1 MNPVTRAIIATW
13 SSRKLW
19 MTLIACGILWASYH
33 VTAQWLYYYAAGNP
47 QNLPNAKEAITALTV
62 MYQVM
67 FYGMVGIVASYVGA
81 TAFVQ
86 MRQGSAVQTALSSLT
101 EDIKEEYIER
111 TPRPRD
117 FQIDG
122 DE

>member
-1 MNPVTRAIIATW
+1 
-13 SSRKLW
+13 
-19 MTLIACGILWASYH
+19 MTLIACGILWASYQI
-33 VTAQWLYYYAAGNP
+33 TAKWLYYYASGDP
-47 QNLPNAKEAITALTV
+47 KVIPNAKEAITALTV

-86 MRQGSAVQTALSSLT
+86 MRQGSMVETALSSLT
-101 EDIKEEYIER
+101 ENTKEEIVDR

-117 FQIDG
+117 FTLPD

>member
-33 VTAQWLYYYAAGNP
+33 ITAKWLYYYAAGTAET
-47 QNLPNAKEAITALTV
+47 LPNAKEAITALTV

-86 MRQGSAVQTALSSLT
+86 MRQGSMVETALSSLT
-101 EDIKEEYIER
+101 ENTKEEIVDR

-117 FQIDG
+117 FTLPD